1 MKAHWKL
8 GLVFCAAFVAGPALA
23 QQALVI
29 KPLAEKKLAKLP
41 DGKLFWRI
49 ENFDSEEKAKAAA
62 GPTSLIAQTAGK
74 VWLFTLAHAGAASL
88 GIKVAEIG
96 PLPDVS
102 APEYLLRINEAVGGN
117 GSITPVHSHPGSET
131 FFVIK
136 GETSQKTPTGLHQ
149 VKAGMSMVGHGS
161 DTPMQVSS
169 TGTED
174 LHSLVMFVVD
184 ANKPFST
191 PAKLD

>member
-1 MKAHWKL
+1 M
-8 GLVFCAAFVAGPALA
+8 AGPALA

-41 DGKLFWRI
+41 DGKLFWHI
-49 ENFDSEEKAKAAA
+49 ENFDSEDRAKAAA
-62 GPTSLIAQTAGK
+62 GPSSLVAVTAGK
-74 VWLFTLAHAGAASL
+74 VWLFTLAQASATSM
-88 GIKVAEIG
+88 GTKVAEIG

-102 APEYLLRINEAVGGN
+102 APEYLLRINEAVGAK
-117 GSITPVHSHPGSET
+117 GSMTPVHSHPGSET

-136 GETSQKTPTGLHQ
+136 GETSQKTPSGIHQ
-149 VKAGMSMVGHGS
+149 VKAGSSMVGHGS

-169 TGTED
+169 TGTDD

-184 ANKPFST
+184 ASKPFST
-191 PAKLD
+191 PAKME